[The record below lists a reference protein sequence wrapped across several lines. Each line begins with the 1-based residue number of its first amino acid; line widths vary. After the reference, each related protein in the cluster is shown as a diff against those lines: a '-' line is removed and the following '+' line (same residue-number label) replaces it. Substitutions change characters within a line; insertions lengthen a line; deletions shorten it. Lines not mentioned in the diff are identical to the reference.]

1 MCLHLYICLSEAC
14 FFGSEGM
21 RLHSLAYAP
30 DAPTSDASRPAAP
43 ASMVAVIFVLHC
55 PETVRC
61 LDENLERKGQRVF
74 LTLCWQWALCERHN
88 ENCERRYMADED
100 ACVRMYRR
108 HRTSRGTFTPD
119 SFTESE
125 SDMLS
130 SASSDVFWGISP
142 RSNLPSSPARATTL
156 GRSQRTPC
164 LTSLCIKCFFS
175 SQNKRYTCRQ

>member
-1 MCLHLYICLSEAC
+1 MYVFMYTHSYVYMYVSVGHQRQLAQTCFLPVTPSTYLFMCFHLYICISEGC

-21 RLHSLAYAP
+21 RLHLVAYAP

-142 RSNLPSSPARATTL
+142 RLNLS
-156 GRSQRTPC
+156 
-164 LTSLCIKCFFS
+164 
-175 SQNKRYTCRQ
+175 